1 MNSVF
6 SEQILV
12 EKLSRLN
19 STQQCIETLSHWC
32 IFHRKNAEQVVQTW
46 DKQFHSSQ
54 KKEQKIPFLYLA
66 NDILQN
72 SKRTGTEFVGEFW
85 KVLPAALKD
94 VIENGDDHGKNVVSR
109 LVDIWEERRV
119 FGSRAQGL
127 KDLMLGNEPLPA
139 LDLNKKRSRSSVRII
154 RRDSRTVRIKLSVGG
169 MAEKIVSAFHNVIS
183 EQPNEDMDL
192 NKCKDAVRRVG
203 KLEKDVDHACS
214 RVGDP
219 RRETLANEL
228 QEYET
233 ILKQFIEKLKSFEAN
248 REALVSQLKEAL
260 QEQESAL
267 EDVRTQLQLAQGMV
281 EEAANMQRR
290 LNNEPVVASA
300 NRPSSAEPP
309 KPHSN
314 GPAAQLLKKSTA
326 AIAAEVADK
335 LAAST
340 HSQQIMTSVLSTFA
354 AEEAKNAGLVRSANL
369 TNSFTE
375 TPDKRMKVEKPMP
388 VSDPTATTAF
398 VPVQPVVV
406 SAAHQPQTV
415 LVHQT
420 SIQNQASATQPQY
433 NLYQGP
439 AQQYLQPSGGLPLIG
454 LPYSYSAVPPP
465 PPPPPQ
471 MMNLARPPPLSQQ
484 QQPQSVALVQQP
496 PPPPPPPPMPM
507 NQLLSINQQP
517 ANQPMPINQPP
528 VNQSM
533 PINPQPINQSMPINQ
548 QPAQFN
554 LQQPVPPS
562 YRPLQPPSMTFY
574 HQTQ

>member
-1 MNSVF
+1 MNSAF

-54 KKEQKIPFLYLA
+54 KNEQKIPFLYLA

-85 KVLPAALKD
+85 KVLPTALKD

-127 KDLMLGNEPLPA
+127 KDLMLGSEPLPA
-139 LDLNKKRSRSSVRII
+139 LELNKKRSRSSVRIV

-183 EQPNEDMDL
+183 AQTSEDMDL

-203 KLEKDVDHACS
+203 KLEKDVDRACS
-214 RVGDP
+214 RVVGDP

-228 QEYET
+228 LEHEMT
-233 ILKQFIEKLKSFEAN
+233 LKLFIEKLKSFEAN

-267 EDVRTQLQLAQGMV
+267 ENVRTQLQLAQGMV

-290 LNNEPVVASA
+290 LNDEPVVVSA
-300 NRPSSAEPP
+300 NRSSSAEPP
-309 KPHSN
+309 NPYTN
-314 GPAAQLLKKSTA
+314 GPAAQPLKKSTA

-354 AEEAKNAGLVRSANL
+354 AEEAKNAGLVTSANL
-369 TNSFTE
+369 TNSFNE

-388 VSDPTATTAF
+388 VSDSSTTTAF

-406 SAAHQPQTV
+406 SASHQPQTV
-415 LVHQT
+415 LMHQT
-420 SIQNQASATQPQY
+420 SIRNQASATQPQY

-439 AQQYLQPSGGLPLIG
+439 TQQYLQPSGGLPLMG
-454 LPYSYSAVPPP
+454 VPYSYNAVPPP
-465 PPPPPQ
+465 PPARPQ
-471 MMNLARPPPLSQQ
+471 MMNLIRPSPLPQQ
-484 QQPQSVALVQQP
+484 QQQSVALVQQP
-496 PPPPPPPPMPM
+496 PPPPPPMPM
-507 NQLLSINQQP
+507 NQLLPMNQQP
-517 ANQPMPINQPP
+517 ANQPMPINQ
-528 VNQSM
+528 
-533 PINPQPINQSMPINQ
+533 QPINQSMPINP